1 MTVTPLITGLFAASG
16 AFALAILYGQAWAAS
31 ADKRTKRWRSQ
42 DPGFVD
48 MLNYAAVVDDGVI
61 VCKNGAFM
69 AAWSYEAGDNASST
83 PDERNQLSAR
93 INQALAG
100 LGSGWMVHVD
110 CVRRMAPGYPARNLS
125 SFPDWVSQAIDEE
138 RRRLFERQGRMYE
151 GYFVITATFFPK
163 MLATQKFTELMFDD
177 DREAISDKARTT
189 QLIDQFKRDAAAL
202 ESRLAVGLKLTRLG
216 AVKVQDEDGSV
227 QVQDE
232 FLRWLQLCATG
243 IRQPVNLPSNPMYL
257 DSVIGAQEM
266 WSGVVPRIGR
276 QYVQVVA
283 IDGFPQDS
291 TPGILSDLTEL
302 HCEYRWSTRF
312 IFMDAHEAVKHLE
325 TFRKKWRQ
333 RVRGFMDQILQTQNG
348 RVDLDALAMVAD
360 SDAAIA
366 EVTSGAVGQGYY
378 TSCVV
383 LMSENRGQ
391 VEADARKI
399 VKAIIGRGFGARIET
414 INTLEAF
421 MGALPGHGVEN
432 VRRPLVNTLNL
443 ADLMPVNTIWTGLN
457 YAPCPMYPP
466 QAPALMECVTHGAT
480 PFRLNLH
487 VRDVGH
493 TLVLGPT
500 GTGKSV
506 LLGLIAAQLRRYPQM
521 SIFAFDKGMSM
532 YALCQ
537 AVGGRHFEIGGD
549 ADRLAFCPLQFLQ
562 SAGDRAWALDWVESL
577 LGLNGVEITPEQRN
591 EIGRAL
597 RSMNDT
603 GARTLSEF
611 VGEVQNN
618 VIRQALT
625 QYTVDGAMGQL
636 LDAEK
641 DGLAL
646 SEFSVFEIEQLMD
659 LGEKYALPVLLY
671 LFRRIERSLRGQPAA
686 IILDEAWIMLGH
698 PTFRRKIKE
707 WLLTLRKANCLV
719 LMATQNISDAVGSG
733 ILDAILESTATKIF
747 LPNFHAANEETATL
761 YRRMGLN
768 DKQVQIIA
776 GAIPKRQYYYV
787 SEGGRRLFELAL
799 GPLAMAF
806 VGAGDKDSVAEIRS
820 LQARFGEDWT
830 GEWLAM
836 RGVVLPAPQAA

>member
-1 MTVTPLITGLFAASG
+1 MTVTPLITGLFATAG
-16 AFALAILYGQAWAAS
+16 ALALGILYGQAWIS
-31 ADKRTKRWRSQ
+31 SSDKRTKRWRSQ
-42 DPGFVD
+42 EAGFVD

-100 LGSGWMVHVD
+100 LGNGWMVHVD
-110 CVRRMAPGYPARNLS
+110 CVRRMAPGYPARNRS
-125 SFPDWVSQAIDEE
+125 KFPDWVSQTIDEE
-138 RRRLFERQGRMYE
+138 RRQLFERQGRMYE
-151 GYFVITATFFPK
+151 GYFVITATFFPP
-163 MLATQKFTELMFDD
+163 MLATQKLTELMFND
-177 DREAISDKARTT
+177 DRPVISDKVRTT
-189 QLIDQFKRDAAAL
+189 QLIDQFKRDAAAF
-202 ESRLAVGLKLTRLG
+202 ESRLGVGLKLTRLG
-216 AVKVQDEDGSV
+216 AVKVQNEDGSML
-227 QVQDE
+227 VQDE

-312 IFMDAHEAVKHLE
+312 IFMDTHEAVKHLE
-325 TFRKKWRQ
+325 NFRKKWRQ
-333 RVRGFMDQILQTQNG
+333 RVRGFLDQILQTQNG
-348 RVDLDALAMVAD
+348 RADLDALNMVAD

-366 EVTSGAVGQGYY
+366 EVTSGAVAQGYY
-378 TSCVV
+378 TGCVI
-383 LMSENRGQ
+383 LMSEDRNQ

-414 INTLEAF
+414 INNLEAF
-421 MGALPGHGVEN
+421 MGSLPGHGVEN
-432 VRRPLVNTLNL
+432 VRRPLINTLNL

-466 QAPALMECVTHGAT
+466 EAPALMECVTHGAT

-506 LLGLIAAQLRRYPQM
+506 LLGLIATQLRRYPQM
-521 SIFAFDKGMSM
+521 SVFTFDKGMSM

-549 ADRLAFCPLQFLQ
+549 ADKLAFCPLQFLE
-562 SAGDRAWALDWVESL
+562 SAGDRAWALDWIETL
-577 LGLNGVEITPEQRN
+577 LGLNGVEITPAQRN

-597 RSMNDT
+597 RSMHDT
-603 GARTLSEF
+603 GARTLTEF
-611 VGEVQNN
+611 VAVLQDNPLRE
-618 VIRQALT
+618 ALA
-625 QYTVDGAMGQL
+625 QYTLGGSMGQL
-636 LDAEK
+636 LDAEE
-641 DGLAL
+641 DGLSL

-671 LFRRIERSLRGQPAA
+671 LFRRIERSLKGQPAA

-719 LMATQNISDAVGSG
+719 LMATQNLSDALNSG

-747 LPNFHAANEETATL
+747 LPNIHAGNEETAIL

-768 DKQVQIIA
+768 DKQVQIVA

-799 GPLAMAF
+799 GPVAMAF
-806 VGAGDKDSVAEIRS
+806 VGASDKESVAEVRQ
-820 LQARFGEDWT
+820 LQAQFGEDWI

-836 RGVVLPAPQAA
+836 RGVVPPVDQAA